1 MLPCPVMGNP
11 IRDQS
16 PTGRYTVSEAAGVLG
31 ISVEAVRGRL
41 KRGTLK
47 SERTEGG
54 TVYVYVAKLGDRTR
68 PAPDQSNDRP
78 TDQALMVARLE
89 DEVEFLRDQLDR
101 ERAAH
106 SEARRIIGGLVQ
118 RIPEIEAPR
127 ESPESAAGE
136 TPTRTPEETGG
147 GPENQSSQAEP
158 RPWWR
163 FWR

>member
-31 ISVEAVRGRL
+31 ISVEAVRGRV

-89 DEVEFLRDQLDR
+89 DEVEFLRDQVRRECFRLQR
-101 ERAAH
+101 VPPEEQMHEGSERAM
-106 SEARRIIGGLVQ
+106 V
-118 RIPEIEAPR
+118 
-127 ESPESAAGE
+127 ES
-136 TPTRTPEETGG
+136 RLGG
-147 GPENQSSQAEP
+147 GVP
-158 RPWWR
+158 RKG
-163 FWR
+163 

>member
-1 MLPCPVMGNP
+1 MGNP

-31 ISVEAVRGRL
+31 ISVEAVRGRV

-89 DEVEFLRDQLDR
+89 DEVEFLRDQVRRQQEIIAQQAVTMRQLSAPSEAPEDVQ
-101 ERAAH
+101 RAAQ
-106 SEARRIIGGLVQ
+106 SE
-118 RIPEIEAPR
+118 EAP
-127 ESPESAAGE
+127 GE
-136 TPTRTPEETGG
+136 YR
-147 GPENQSSQAEP
+147 
-158 RPWWR
+158 RP
-163 FWR
+163 